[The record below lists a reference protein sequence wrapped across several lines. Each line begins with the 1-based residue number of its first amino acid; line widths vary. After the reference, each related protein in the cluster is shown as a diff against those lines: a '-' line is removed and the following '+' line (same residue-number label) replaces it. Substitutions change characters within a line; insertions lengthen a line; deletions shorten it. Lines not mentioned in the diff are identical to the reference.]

1 MTKTRQV
8 LEKLKGVPLDGRP
21 LELAL
26 VGVAAP
32 APSQPKSAGTRVTI
46 TGLDQF
52 QPGPVRGGMMGN
64 PMMAF
69 RGGRWVGI
77 TCRVWGTGCEDH
89 GLRLCCTV

>member
-1 MTKTRQV
+1 M

-26 VGVAAP
+26 VGVAAA
-32 APSQPKSAGTRVTI
+32 APSQPKSAATRVTI

-52 QPGPVRGGMMGN
+52 QSGPARGGMMGN

-69 RGGRWVGI
+69 RGGRWVKIMLVVGDI
-77 TCRVWGTGCEDH
+77 GFRAKVY
-89 GLRLCCTV
+89 GLRLCCRVER